1 MQNDDESSK
10 EQYLS
15 IYLCLPFTSRGV
27 IDCGASRGTSG
38 SALVKVKHSHPETQ
52 SHLHFTTM
60 LSLTELIR
68 EIPAT
73 EEDSPEDIFAS
84 APGFLFTDDLRN
96 QHGDPGSII
105 VYKSERFG
113 EISLTTADPNGE
125 EERTLFSHYLWN
137 AGILMAER
145 VSGQRLLNHEEERQW
160 SVKGHDVLELGAG
173 AG

>member
-1 MQNDDESSK
+1 
-10 EQYLS
+10 
-15 IYLCLPFTSRGV
+15 
-27 IDCGASRGTSG
+27 
-38 SALVKVKHSHPETQ
+38 
-52 SHLHFTTM
+52 M

-68 EIPAT
+68 EIAAN
-73 EEDSPEDIFAS
+73 EEESPEDIFVS

-96 QHGDPGSII
+96 IHGDSGSVI

-113 EISLTTADPNGE
+113 DISLTPAIPDSE

-145 VSGQRLLNHEEERQW
+145 VSGQRLLNDEEETQW
-160 SVKGHDVLELGAG
+160 SVEGHDVLELGAG